1 MAHAWLSLFFLGG
14 DPKRTM
20 LLPALLLWGGRA
32 LLKGYPALQPPRP
45 PSSPPPSA
53 ASSSSVKSWVLR
65 DIRRR
70 YEASFL

>member
-1 MAHAWLSLFFLGG
+1 MAHGSLFFLGG

-20 LLPALLLWGGRA
+20 LLPALLLWGGRV
-32 LLKGYPALQPPRP
+32 LLKGYPTLQTSPPRP
-45 PSSPPPSA
+45 PSPPPPSA
-53 ASSSSVKSWVLR
+53 ANSVKSWVLR